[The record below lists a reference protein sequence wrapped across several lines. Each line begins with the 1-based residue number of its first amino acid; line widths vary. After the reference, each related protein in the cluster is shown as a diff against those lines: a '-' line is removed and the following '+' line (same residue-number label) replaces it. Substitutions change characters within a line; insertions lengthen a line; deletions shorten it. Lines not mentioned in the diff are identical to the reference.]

1 MCLKQTTNA
10 VNWLEPDEVKRCCC
24 CVPLRH
30 GIILFGLINIIFSML
45 AVTSLVITTE
55 LKKSKLLDGSSLEVV
70 TSTILFSIF
79 GMSVILNIMLLFA
92 GCQKD
97 VLMLRLY
104 LYYGVVTTLAALV
117 PTFILASRMM
127 TYDVC
132 VALFAICMQ
141 WYVIILVRSEIVKLE
156 QASLRAENSS
166 LVHEVTIDVP
176 DRETLL

>member
-1 MCLKQTTNA
+1 MRMK
-10 VNWLEPDEVKRCCC
+10 VPEVKRCCC

-55 LKKSKLLDGSSLEVV
+55 LKKSQLIDGSSLEVV

-117 PTFILASRMM
+117 PTFILVSRMM
-127 TYDVC
+127 TFDVC
-132 VALFAICMQ
+132 LALFAICMQ

-156 QASLRAENSS
+156 QASLRAEERS
-166 LVHEVTIDVP
+166 LAHEVTIDVP
-176 DRETLL
+176 DRDTLL